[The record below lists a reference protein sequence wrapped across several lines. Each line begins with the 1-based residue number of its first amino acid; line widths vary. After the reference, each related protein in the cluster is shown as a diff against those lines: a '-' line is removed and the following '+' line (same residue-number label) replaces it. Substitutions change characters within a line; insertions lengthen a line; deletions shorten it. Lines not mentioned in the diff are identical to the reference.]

1 MKTSKRAELKKKYD
15 FYKAL
20 HKLPHGLSKHVIEHL
35 DDNSVDLICE
45 CVYNVLYT
53 DLKMSKKTK
62 TALKKKLHAHC
73 CLKNL
78 KMISNKKLSVS
89 KRKKALMQEGQ
100 GIGLILSAIIPLL
113 TKLFMK

>member
-1 MKTSKRAELKKKYD
+1 MKISKKASLQKKFE
-15 FYKAL
+15 FYKVL
-20 HKLPHGLSKHVIEHL
+20 HKLPQNVFRHIIEHL
-35 DDNSVDLICE
+35 DNDSVDLICE

-53 DLKMSKKTK
+53 DLKLSTKTK
-62 TALKKKLHAHC
+62 NALKNKLHKHC

-89 KRKKALMQEGQ
+89 KRKKALMQEGE